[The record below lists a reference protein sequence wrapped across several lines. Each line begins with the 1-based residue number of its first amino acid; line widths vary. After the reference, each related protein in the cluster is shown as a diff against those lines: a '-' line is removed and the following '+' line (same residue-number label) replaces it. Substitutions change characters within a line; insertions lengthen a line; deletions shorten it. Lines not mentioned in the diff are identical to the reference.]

1 MIGKYKKQE
10 LFIGGVGQKR
20 LQESHAVILGVGAL
34 GSSTAEMLARAGIK
48 KLTIIDRD
56 YVEWSNLQRQQLYT
70 EEDAALKLP
79 KAIAAKQR
87 LELINSDVLIDSRVE
102 DITGL
107 NIEEMIKGASIII
120 DGMDNFETRLIIN
133 DAAVKMNIPYI
144 FGACVGSYG
153 LTYPVIPG
161 STPCL
166 HCIVEQLPTQTETC
180 DSAGIISPIV
190 QLVAAFQAAYA
201 LKILAGNKAV
211 EPILLSYDIWSMQK
225 AEIHAD
231 RLKDPHCPACSQG
244 IFPYLD
250 SVNQTKTDILCGRD
264 AIQIRPGVSQVY
276 DLHALSKSIHHI
288 VNNMIVNPYLLACE
302 YEKHRVVLFKD
313 GRAIIHGT
321 SERARARAIYS
332 RLVG

>member
-10 LFIGGVGQKR
+10 LFIGESSQKR

-34 GSSTAEMLARAGIK
+34 GSSTAEMLTRAGVK

-79 KAIAAKQR
+79 KAIAAKRR
-87 LELINSDVLIDSRVE
+87 LEQVNSDVQIDCRVE
-102 DITGL
+102 DITGK

-133 DAAVKMNIPYI
+133 DAAVKLNIPYI

-161 STPCL
+161 ESPCL
-166 HCIVEQLPTQTETC
+166 HCIIEQLPAQTETC

-201 LKILAGNKAV
+201 LRVLSGKAV
-211 EPILLSYDIWSMQK
+211 EPILVSYDIWSMQK

-231 RLKDPHCPACSQG
+231 KLKDPHCPACSQRL
-244 IFPYLD
+244 FSYLD
-250 SVNQTKTDILCGRD
+250 TGNQTKTDILCGRD
-264 AIQIRPGVSQVY
+264 AIQIRPGVSQSF
-276 DLHALSKSIHHI
+276 DLDALAKSIQHVVEH
-288 VNNMIVNPYLLACE
+288 MIVNPYLLACE
-302 YEKHRVVLFKD
+302 FEKHRVVLFKD

-321 SERARARAIYS
+321 DERSRARAIYS

>member
-107 NIEEMIKGASIII
+107 K
-120 DGMDNFETRLIIN
+120 
-133 DAAVKMNIPYI
+133 V
-144 FGACVGSYG
+144 
-153 LTYPVIPG
+153 
-161 STPCL
+161 
-166 HCIVEQLPTQTETC
+166 
-180 DSAGIISPIV
+180 
-190 QLVAAFQAAYA
+190 
-201 LKILAGNKAV
+201 
-211 EPILLSYDIWSMQK
+211 
-225 AEIHAD
+225 
-231 RLKDPHCPACSQG
+231 
-244 IFPYLD
+244 
-250 SVNQTKTDILCGRD
+250 
-264 AIQIRPGVSQVY
+264 
-276 DLHALSKSIHHI
+276 
-288 VNNMIVNPYLLACE
+288 
-302 YEKHRVVLFKD
+302 
-313 GRAIIHGT
+313 
-321 SERARARAIYS
+321 
-332 RLVG
+332 